1 MSLEQFPDISFIED
15 STIDDVLNAMMADY
29 STKYQEIT
37 GKTASLNMANP
48 YRLIMYAAAMQVY
61 QAMQYIDF
69 AGKMNLLK
77 YARDE
82 YLDNIAAIRSIERK
96 EASSATTILKFS
108 IETPI
113 ISVVSIPA
121 GTRVTNNNEVFFATD
136 EYAEITPGQTE
147 ITVYAS
153 CTEAGLEG
161 MVMADTLTTLVDT
174 LPYISG
180 VTNTIDAFGGAE
192 AETDEELRER
202 IYYAPNSFS
211 TAGPIGSYIYHTQNA
226 SREVGDVVVLSP
238 TPGTVNIYF
247 TTADGGIP
255 SQALV
260 DMVEAYLDDD
270 TKRPLTDEV
279 NVNPVSA
286 ETYNIDLTY
295 YISESDKS
303 NIAGIQENIQSA
315 IDAYNIWQADKIGR
329 DINPEYLTYKIIE
342 AGAKRVV
349 ITEPEYTVVSNVKI
363 ASLDQLNVVYGGL
376 EDD

>member
-48 YRLIMYAAAMQVY
+48 YRLIMYASAMQIY

-96 EASSATTILKFS
+96 EASPATTILKFS

-113 ISVVSIPA
+113 VSAVSIPD
-121 GTRVTNNNEVFFATD
+121 GTRVTNNNDVFFATD
-136 EYAEITPGQTE
+136 KYVEIAPGQTE
-147 ITVYAS
+147 VTVSAT
-153 CTEAGLEG
+153 CTETGLEG
-161 MVMADTLTTLVDT
+161 MVVADTLTTLVDT

-202 IYYAPNSFS
+202 IYYAPNNFS
-211 TAGPIGSYIYHTQNA
+211 TAGPIGSYIYHAQNA

-270 TKRPLTDEV
+270 TKRPVTDEV

-295 YISESDKS
+295 YIAESDKS
-303 NIAGIQENIQSA
+303 IIAGIQENIQSA
-315 IDAYNIWQADKIGR
+315 IDAYNIWQRDKIGR

>member
-15 STIDDVLNAMMADY
+15 STIDDVLNAMMTDY

-37 GKTASLNMANP
+37 GETASLNMANP
-48 YRLIMYAAAMQVY
+48 YRLIMYAAAMQIY

-77 YARDE
+77 YAREE

-108 IETPI
+108 IEAPI
-113 ISVVSIPA
+113 VSVVSIPQ
-121 GTRVTNNNEVFFATD
+121 GTRVTNNNDVFFATD
-136 EYAEITPGQTE
+136 EYAEIAPGQTE
-147 ITVYAS
+147 VTVSAT
-153 CTEAGLEG
+153 CTETGLEG
-161 MVMADTLTTLVDT
+161 MVVADTLTTLVDT
-174 LPYISG
+174 LPYISS

-202 IYYAPNSFS
+202 IYYAPNNFS
-211 TAGPIGSYIYHTQNA
+211 TAGPVGSYIYHTQNA
-226 SREVGDVVVLSP
+226 SREVGDVIVLSP
-238 TPGTVNIYF
+238 TPGVVDIYF
-247 TTADGGIP
+247 TTADGGVP
-255 SQALV
+255 NQALI
-260 DMVEAYLDDD
+260 DIVENYLDDD
-270 TKRPLTDEV
+270 TKRPVTDEV
-279 NVNPVSA
+279 NVNPVSV

-295 YISESDKS
+295 YIAESDKS

-315 IDAYNIWQADKIGR
+315 IDAYNIWQRDRIGR

-342 AGAKRVV
+342 AGAKRVD
-349 ITEPEYTVVSNVKI
+349 ITEPEYTVISNIKI
-363 ASLDQLNVVYGGL
+363 ASLDQVNVVYGGL